1 MPATTVTAAALLG
14 FGANLALLTSLG
26 AQNTF
31 LIRQGLAHRHVGLV
45 VGICI
50 VSDALLIGSGIT
62 GMSQILTTHP
72 WVPTALAVGGA
83 GFLYGYAGLS
93 ARRAVHPSAALAA
106 TTGRCLSGA
115 GRTALAITAITWLN
129 PHVLLETV
137 LVLGTAAT
145 SCGAGNQWWFGAGA
159 ITASALWFLAV
170 GFGIGVLRPAF
181 TRPIT
186 WQVLDGAT
194 ALMMLALATSV
205 LLTAL

>member
-1 MPATTVTAAALLG
+1 MGAPPGEPAVAGEVAVRGPRVL
-14 FGANLALLTSLG
+14 
-26 AQNTF
+26 
-31 LIRQGLAHRHVGLV
+31 RQ
-45 VGICI
+45 
-50 VSDALLIGSGIT
+50 
-62 GMSQILTTHP
+62 
-72 WVPTALAVGGA
+72 
-83 GFLYGYAGLS
+83 
-93 ARRAVHPSAALAA
+93 
-106 TTGRCLSGA
+106 
-115 GRTALAITAITWLN
+115 
-129 PHVLLETV
+129 LETV

-194 ALMMLALATSV
+194 ALMMLALATTV